1 MDTVVQVV
9 QHMRPGGIETMA
21 LDLVN
26 FCEKHE
32 KSLIISLEGDR
43 ESAVQYWPRLKP
55 VSDKL
60 IFLKK
65 KPGLNPSL
73 IYQLSRLLKGMKANV
88 VHTHHI
94 GPLLYAGIA
103 SRLSGVKHLIHT
115 EHDAWHLSNPRRCR
129 LQRWTI
135 RLTRPQLIADADS
148 VAISVKKQLRLNK
161 TINVIHNGIDT
172 ERFIPGN
179 QSNARQYFGL
189 PQNVQL
195 VGCSGRLEK
204 VKGQKNLILSLSQL
218 PDTVHLALAGEGSLE
233 IELRQLVKSLKLDNR
248 VHFLGRIDE
257 MPTFYQAL
265 DIFCLPSLNEG
276 LPLSPLEA
284 QSCGITSA
292 VTDVGGSAEALCPDS
307 GRLIPADNISAMSS
321 VIHKTLKHPGKI
333 DPRCFVQQHRDVR
346 LMARSYTA
354 IRQKG
359 G

>member
-1 MDTVVQVV
+1 MTTVVQVV

-21 LDLVN
+21 LDFIN
-26 FCEKHE
+26 FCEENE
-32 KSLIISLEGDR
+32 KTVIISLEGDIK
-43 ESAVQYWPRLKP
+43 SAIQHWPRLKP

-60 IFLKK
+60 IFLDK
-65 KPGLNPSL
+65 KPGLKLSL
-73 IYQLSRLLKGMKANV
+73 IYQLSRLLKNMEANV

-103 SRLSGVKHLIHT
+103 ARLSGVKHLIHT
-115 EHDAWHLSNPRRCR
+115 EHDAWHLNNPRRCK

-135 RLTRPQLIADADS
+135 RLTRPQLIADANS
-148 VAISVKKQLRLNK
+148 VATSVKKKLRLNK
-161 TINVIHNGIDT
+161 KVNVIHNGIDT
-172 ERFIPGN
+172 KRFIPGK
-179 QSNARQYFGL
+179 QSVARQQLGL
-189 PQNVQL
+189 PQNVQII
-195 VGCSGRLEK
+195 GCSGRLEK

-233 IELRQLVKSLKLDNR
+233 TELRHLTKSLRLDNR

-257 MPTFYQAL
+257 MPTFYQTL

-284 QSCGITSA
+284 QSCGIITA
-292 VTDVGGSAEALCPDS
+292 VTDVGGSAETLCPDS
-307 GRLIPADNISAMSS
+307 GRLIPVENISAMSS
-321 VIHKTLKHPGKI
+321 IIHNTLRHPSKT
-333 DPRCFVQQHRDVR
+333 DPRYFVQQHRDVR
-346 LMARSYTA
+346 LMARNYTA